1 MRTNAL
7 TVTRKAK
14 AEHPV
19 VTHIGADKPTW
30 TLGMGYALRAGTER
44 LHTILRSRGRKIMPC
59 NSDYCDLHD
68 YPVASPWC
76 EYKWQMEQRGK
87 RASREAEAHDRI
99 MDLIDKR
106 EYLDQGYTERRKE
119 PVKAVVPAKKNT
131 GATYQWNK

>member
-1 MRTNAL
+1 
-7 TVTRKAK
+7 
-14 AEHPV
+14 
-19 VTHIGADKPTW
+19 
-30 TLGMGYALRAGTER
+30 MGYALSAGTER
-44 LHTILRSRGRKIMPC
+44 LHIVLKSRGRKIMPC

-119 PVKAVVPAKKNT
+119 PVKAARPPKVDQ
-131 GATYQWNK
+131 GAYYKWK

>member
-1 MRTNAL
+1 
-7 TVTRKAK
+7 
-14 AEHPV
+14 
-19 VTHIGADKPTW
+19 
-30 TLGMGYALRAGTER
+30 MGYALSAGTER
-44 LHTILRSRGRKIMPC
+44 LHIVLKIRGRKIMPC

-87 RASREAEAHDRI
+87 RASREAEAHARI

-106 EYLDQGYTERRKE
+106 EYLDQGYPERRKE